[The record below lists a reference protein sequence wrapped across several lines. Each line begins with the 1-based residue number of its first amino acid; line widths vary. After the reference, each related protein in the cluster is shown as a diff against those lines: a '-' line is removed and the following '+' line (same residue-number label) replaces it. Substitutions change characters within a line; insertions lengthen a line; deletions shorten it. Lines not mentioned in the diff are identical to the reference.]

1 MKKFLALFVVCA
13 VTMAIAVPASAQM
26 KFKDVPD
33 SHWAASAVYDLV
45 KLGVTKGYPD
55 GTFRGTKQIT
65 RYETA
70 ILISKLAKA
79 VGASSDVK
87 DKLDALQADVAALKR
102 RPAGGGMGLSG
113 AYMASWKAGN
123 LLTDSG
129 SLRGKAAG
137 YRLKVSST
145 QDMGDGADVTINLD
159 TMDYGY
165 NSDGATMAG
174 DPLAT
179 QLLDI
184 ESNLKLDMAAMGLVN
199 PVALK
204 LTYGPGN
211 KVHAADP
218 TGSFPSEVGV
228 TYMRPDTAVMGSTK
242 LMGLDVSGGYVVA
255 AGDSDGRID
264 VGNLTGTVGMDF
276 QGVPLV
282 NTLRLDVTGQ
292 YVHTGL
298 LNADTRDLRAAIAM
312 AAPLGEKVKASG
324 TIGMGGS
331 ETKSW
336 MVKGAVELN
345 DLLDT
350 GTVAV
355 VRVSKI
361 GSQFFSSN
369 TVLGA
374 AEWDYAGFDTFDR
387 VLTAGT
393 VNFGGEVVQNVS
405 DDVKLV
411 GKGEVRL
418 NGDYK
423 FEAPNGALTAQGGVS
438 YAVAPNTSLD
448 AMYRIF
454 QSKVTDD
461 TSDIAA
467 LGLMYEF

>member
-1 MKKFLALFVVCA
+1 MKKFLALFVACA
-13 VTMAIAVPASAQM
+13 VTMAIALPATAQM

-45 KLGVTKGYPD
+45 KLGVTQGYPD
-55 GTFRGTKQIT
+55 GTFRGKRNIS

-87 DKLDALQADVAALKR
+87 RKLDALQADVAALKR

-113 AYMASWKAGN
+113 AYLASWKAGN
-123 LLTDSG
+123 LLTEKG
-129 SLRGKAAG
+129 GIRGKAAS
-137 YRLKVSST
+137 YRLKLSSA
-145 QDMGDGADVTINLD
+145 QDLGNGADVIINLD

-165 NSDGATMAG
+165 MDDGATITG
-174 DPLAT
+174 GILTT

-184 ESNLKLDMAAMGLVN
+184 ESNLNLDLAALGLVD

-204 LTYGPGN
+204 VTYGPGN

-228 TYMRPDTAVMGSTK
+228 TYMRPDTAIIGSTQI
-242 LMGLDVSGGYVVA
+242 LGLDVSGGYVA
-255 AGDSDGRID
+255 EAKDSDGKVD
-264 VGNLTGTVGMDF
+264 VGVLTSTVGMDF

-282 NTLRLDVTGQ
+282 NTLRVDLTGD
-292 YVHTGL
+292 YVSTGVL
-298 LNADTRDLRAAIAM
+298 SSDTRDIRASIGL

-324 TIGMGGS
+324 TIGIGAS

-336 MVKGAVELN
+336 MVKGAVEL
-345 DLLDT
+345 DDVLDT

-355 VRVSKI
+355 VRVSKV
-361 GSQFFSSN
+361 GSKFISSN
-369 TVLGA
+369 ALLGA
-374 AEWDYAGFDTFDR
+374 AEWDYAGFDTFNR
-387 VLTAGT
+387 ALTPGT
-393 VNFGGEVVQNVS
+393 VNLGGEVVQNVS

-418 NGDYK
+418 NGDYQYK
-423 FEAPNGALTAQGGVS
+423 APNGALTAQGGVS
-438 YAVAPNTSLD
+438 YAVAPNTTLD
-448 AMYRIF
+448 ATYRIF
-454 QSKVTDD
+454 QSKATND

-467 LGLMYEF
+467 LGLLYEF